1 MDVDWRGPRPLILL
15 AEDEAIIAVELQESL
30 SDSGFSVAGPFATCA
45 EAEAWLKT
53 GCPDAAILAHALKD
67 GPCDALAADLSRRGV
82 PTLIFTGHDAPR
94 EMLAELHAATWITKP
109 VAFPE
114 LLSALRRQIG
124 AQA

>member
-1 MDVDWRGPRPLILL
+1 MDVDWRGTRPLILL

-53 GCPDAAILAHALKD
+53 GTPDAAILDHALKD
-67 GPCDALAADLSRRGV
+67 GPCDELAADLSRRGV

-94 EMLAELHAATWITKP
+94 EMLADLHAATWITKP